1 VKPTE
6 WSRRDPLGPLHGV
19 PVAIKDLNNVEGVR
33 TTFGSRLFEDHVA
46 DANDVFVDRLLAAG
60 AIVIGKTN
68 TPEFGL
74 GCTTDNLVVG
84 PTGTPFDPDR
94 IAGGSSGGAGAA
106 LADGLVPLAQDPTP
120 GIDPDAVVGL

>member
-1 VKPTE
+1 
-6 WSRRDPLGPLHGV
+6 
-19 PVAIKDLNNVEGVR
+19 
-33 TTFGSRLFEDHVA
+33 
-46 DANDVFVDRLLAAG
+46 VFVDRLLAAG

-94 IAGGSSGGAGAA
+94 IAGGSSGGA
-106 LADGLVPLAQDPTP
+106 VPRWLTDSCHSHGDPTP